1 MSSETQGT
9 AHFWYAG
16 EGADRSPGIEVLEAM
31 RAYGA
36 AEAALRRRSEGMLR
50 MSENDISAMRYL
62 LRAQENGR
70 TVGPKELAEYLG
82 IQSSSVTALLDRLE
96 RGGHIRR
103 EASPFDRRA
112 LIVVPAVPEDQ
123 LQRAILG
130 DVREEVVQ
138 VAASLAPDEAKVVV
152 GFLERL
158 REAVDR
164 IDAGD
169 PAPASPSAAPAER
182 RGAGAKARSSR
193 FT

>member
-1 MSSETQGT
+1 MSSEIQGP
-9 AHFWYAG
+9 AHYWYA
-16 EGADRSPGIEVLEAM
+16 EQGAERTPGIEVLEAM

-36 AEAALRRRSEGMLR
+36 AEAALRRRSEGVLR

-62 LRAQENGR
+62 LRAQEHGR

-130 DVREEVVQ
+130 DVREEVVR
-138 VAASLAPDEAKVVV
+138 VAESLDPGEARVVV
-152 GFLERL
+152 AFLERL
-158 REAVDR
+158 REAVDH
-164 IDAGD
+164 IDGGGAAPSAGARAGD
-169 PAPASPSAAPAER
+169 
-182 RGAGAKARSSR
+182 RGAAKRGA
-193 FT
+193 